1 MRDQGPGRSDR
12 TDNAQCRQLH
22 SQDNHQP
29 RWEPL
34 TQTEKTG
41 AESTTPPPQELADGE
56 LADQLLAT
64 VEKLIVEHP
73 ELVLRVAEAMG
84 WAVVPPTATA
94 SS

>member
-1 MRDQGPGRSDR
+1 MPA
-12 TDNAQCRQLH
+12 TPN

-29 RWEPL
+29 RREPL

-41 AESTTPPPQELADGE
+41 AERESTTPPPQELADGE

-73 ELVLRVAEAMG
+73 ELVLRVAEDLG